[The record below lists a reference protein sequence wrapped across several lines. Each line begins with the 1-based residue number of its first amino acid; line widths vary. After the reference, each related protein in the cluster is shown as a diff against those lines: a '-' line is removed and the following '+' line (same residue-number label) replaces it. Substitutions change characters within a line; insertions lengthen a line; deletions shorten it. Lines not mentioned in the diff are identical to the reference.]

1 MIHSITK
8 SPLFPIANPKSI
20 AFFGASNNYTTM
32 GTIQFMSMKE
42 LGYEGPVYP
51 IHPKATKVQG
61 YRAYQSV
68 LDLPEI
74 PDLAIIVLPTRI
86 VCQTMDECGKKGIK
100 NAVIISGGF

>member
-1 MIHSITK
+1 MINSILA

-32 GTIQFMSMKE
+32 GTMQFMSMKE
-42 LGYEGPVYP
+42 LGYEGQVYP
-51 IHPKATKVQG
+51 IHLKETEVQG

-68 LDLPEI
+68 MDLPEV

-86 VCQTMDECGKKGIK
+86 VCQAMDECGKKRHQE
-100 NAVIISGGF
+100 SGCHF